1 MAANGQVN
9 EHPRPV
15 LTLPTLGKRIARHL
29 RNAEERCVHMDGLGF
44 QPPPLPPPFNS
55 PSAKFTAS
63 GARNQASSDMAVS
76 LAKQTRRDSNQRERE
91 REVTWVKC
99 WAGLVRTQTP
109 EQIKLLA
116 PEDRQTDKTQRKREL
131 ENFI

>member
-15 LTLPTLGKRIARHL
+15 LTLPTLGKRTARHL

-55 PSAKFTAS
+55 PGAKFTAS
-63 GARNQASSDMAVS
+63 GARNQASSDMVVS
-76 LAKQTRRDSNQRERE
+76 LAKQTRRDSNYRERE
-91 REVTWVKC
+91 
-99 WAGLVRTQTP
+99 GQT
-109 EQIKLLA
+109 
-116 PEDRQTDKTQRKREL
+116 DRQTDRQRQIDRQTDTEKERTRKFYL
-131 ENFI
+131 TRIVV